1 MRGRVTPQT
10 SMLTLRTPEQ
20 MVRKDHPLRGV
31 KALADEALKELE
43 PVFSA
48 MYDEGGRESIPPE
61 RLLKSSLLI
70 ALFSVRSERL
80 FCEQL
85 DYNMLFRWFLDMAL
99 DEASFDHSTF
109 SKNRDRLM
117 RHEVAGKFFAAV
129 VEQARRRRLLSN
141 EHFSVD
147 GTLLEAWAS
156 MKSFRPKDEKK
167 PPEPPDDP
175 GNPTVDFR
183 GEKRSN
189 ETHESKTDPD
199 ARLARKGD
207 GKEAKLCHAAHG
219 VIENRHGLLVA
230 VTLTAATGRAEVDA
244 ALEMIGSLGGEGQIT
259 LGADRGY
266 DTRKLVETCRAGA
279 ITPHVAQKKHS
290 AIDARTTRH
299 EGYAISQRIRKRIEE
314 VWGWLKTVAGLR
326 KTRFRGREKVAH
338 DLTLGSAA
346 YNLLR
351 IANIVRLAA

>member
-31 KALADEALKELE
+31 KVLADEALKELE

-109 SKNRDRLM
+109 SKNRERLM
-117 RHEVAGKFFAAV
+117 RHEVAAKFFAAV

-156 MKSFRPKDEKK
+156 MKSFRPKDETK

-199 ARLARKGD
+199 ARLARKGN

-219 VIENRHGLLVA
+219 VIENRNGLLVA
-230 VTLTAATGRAEVDA
+230 LTLTAATGRAEIDA
-244 ALEMIGSLGGEGQIT
+244 AIEMIGALGGEGRIT
-259 LGADRGY
+259 LGADKGY
-266 DTRKLVETCRAGA
+266 DTHRLVETCRAGA

-299 EGYAISQRIRKRIEE
+299 EGYATSQRIRKRIEE
-314 VWGWLKTVAGLR
+314 VWGWLKTIAGFR
-326 KTRFRGREKVAH
+326 KTRFRGRERVEH
-338 DLTLGSAA
+338 DLTLGSSA

-351 IANIVRLAA
+351 IANLVRLAA